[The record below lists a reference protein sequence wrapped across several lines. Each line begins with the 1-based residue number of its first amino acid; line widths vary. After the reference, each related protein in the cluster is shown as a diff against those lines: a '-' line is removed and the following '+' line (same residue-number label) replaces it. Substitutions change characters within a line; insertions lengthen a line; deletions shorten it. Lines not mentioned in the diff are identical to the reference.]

1 MVYDDHG
8 NRNHNRNNDNI
19 IMLIIITLMIIII
32 AIKITAIIK
41 IIIFIS
47 NNVKYEYQYFFFSR
61 TPSDIMRFLMLSIYW
76 RNIATLVVE
85 VIKESAQYECIFS
98 SQSWTSQP
106 L

>member
-1 MVYDDHG
+1 MVYDDYG

-47 NNVKYEYQYFFFSR
+47 NNVKYEYQYFFSR
-61 TPSDIMRFLMLSIYW
+61 TPSDIKRFLMLSVYW